1 MIDKWTT
8 DDIPDLTGKVII
20 VTGAN
25 SGVGF
30 EAAKEFARK
39 GAETILACR
48 NMEKANKAA
57 NKIKKEIPKANTVVM
72 HLDLSSL
79 KSVHQFAEEFKAHY
93 SQLNILL
100 NNAGIMFVPYST
112 TEDGFETQV
121 GINHFGHFA
130 LTGLLFDLLKNTP
143 GARVANVSSNGHTMG
158 GMNFENFNYKAGK
171 NYSRLG
177 AYGRS
182 KLANLLFTYEL
193 DRRFKKANINAI
205 AVAAHPGLSNT
216 NLVRQWYFRILKP
229 LIWRVLFW
237 RVQSAHMGSLPS
249 LRAATDPSVSGGEY
263 YGPRKGSRG
272 HPVKVESNSASH
284 NRIDAKKLWE
294 LSEKLTGV
302 KYPF

>member
-20 VTGAN
+20 VTEAN

-158 GMNFENFNYKAGK
+158 RINFENFNYKAGK

-205 AVAAHPGLSNT
+205 AVATHPGLSNT

-229 LIWRVLFW
+229 LIWRFSFGGFRVLIWAHFLHYVPPQIPLFQEASIMVQE
-237 RVQSAHMGSLPS
+237 RVHEVTL
-249 LRAATDPSVSGGEY
+249 
-263 YGPRKGSRG
+263 
-272 HPVKVESNSASH
+272 
-284 NRIDAKKLWE
+284 
-294 LSEKLTGV
+294 
-302 KYPF
+302 